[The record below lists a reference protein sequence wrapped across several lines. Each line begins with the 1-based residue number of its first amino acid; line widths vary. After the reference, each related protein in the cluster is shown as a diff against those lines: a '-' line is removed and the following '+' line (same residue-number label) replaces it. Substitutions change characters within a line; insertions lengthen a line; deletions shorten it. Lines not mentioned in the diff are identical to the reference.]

1 MKNFPPFSALN
12 RLAPALLLAVTSL
25 APAPLEAAP
34 TVTLVAGQLTD
45 RSVTIGARA
54 DAALEIS
61 FQYGVSSGA
70 YTGATPAAVLPA
82 DPYATGFF
90 ASQTVIPGLAADTRY
105 YYRLQYRTAG
115 TTGAFTAGSE
125 RTFHTMRPA
134 GSSFV
139 FCIQGDSHPERAKSM
154 FDPDLYVQTLTAAS
168 KDQPDFYILSGD
180 DFSVDTLPTPYTQ
193 PSVTGRYTLQLP
205 WLDLVS
211 RSSTL
216 FLVNGNHEQASLWNY
231 NLPSD
236 GTNSNQVPVWAQ
248 NARNLYYPMPAPN
261 DASTGAFYSG
271 NASPLSGIGPLRN
284 SYAWQNGDALFVV
297 IDPYWSSPAMVD
309 NGIGSSSGKTADR
322 WLISHGDTQY
332 QWLQQTLEQSTA
344 KWKFVFAHH
353 VMGTGRGGIEIA
365 GQYEW
370 GGHDADGSWGFPTR
384 RPTWPVPLHQLMV
397 ANHVTIF
404 FQGHDHLFAHQQL
417 DGVTYQEVPIPA
429 DYTYTAFN
437 ADAYTSGDV
446 LPNAGYLR
454 VTVASTGVKVEYG
467 REFLPKD
474 ENATQVSGQVAFSY
488 TVAAPPVPPP
498 AATWLLPSSARAS
511 GAGGAFYTTDLAI
524 ANTGTSDATLTLKF
538 LGHDADGTAGT
549 EKSFTLAAGK
559 GATYADVLGSVF
571 GLSSGYGA
579 LRVASSTTA
588 LAVSGQTSTPA
599 PGGGTFGQSVPAFAD
614 ADLIR
619 SGSTRTI
626 LGVRED
632 GAFRTNLILT
642 NGTTSPLYADVS
654 LVDASG
660 AVLASK
666 RYTLPPLGM
675 TQVTRVVR
683 DLGVAA
689 DTAGRLV
696 LSTPTASGA
705 LAAYAALID
714 ATTNDPR
721 TLLPR

>member
-1 MKNFPPFSALN
+1 MKNSLLSPAL
-12 RLAPALLLAVTSL
+12 RRFAPALLLAATLS
-25 APAPLEAAP
+25 PAPLAAAP
-34 TVTLVAGQLTD
+34 TITLVAGQLTD
-45 RSVTIGARA
+45 RSVTIGTHA

-61 FQYGVSSGA
+61 FQYGTTSGV
-70 YTGATPAAVLPA
+70 YTAATAAAVTPA
-82 DPYATGFF
+82 DPYASGFF
-90 ASQTVIPGLAADTRY
+90 ASQTVISGLAADTRY

-115 TTGAFTAGSE
+115 TAGAFTAGAE

-154 FDPDLYVQTLTAAS
+154 FDADLYVQTLTAVS
-168 KDQPDFYILSGD
+168 KEQPDFYILSGD

-216 FLVNGNHEQASLWNY
+216 FLVNGNHEQASLFNY
-231 NLPSD
+231 NLAPD
-236 GTNSNQVPVWAQ
+236 GTSGNQVPIWAQ
-248 NARNLYYPMPAPN
+248 NARNLYFPMPAPN
-261 DASTGAFYSG
+261 DASTGTFYSG
-271 NASPLSGIGPLRN
+271 NANPLTGIGPLRDY
-284 SYAWQNGDALFVV
+284 YAWQNGDALFVV
-297 IDPYWSSPAMVD
+297 IDPYWSSPAQVD
-309 NGIGSSSGKTADR
+309 SGLGGQTGKTSDK
-322 WLISHGDTQY
+322 WLITHGDAQY
-332 QWLQQTLEQSTA
+332 WWLKQTLEQSTA

-353 VMGTGRGGIEIA
+353 VMGTGRGGVEIA

-370 GGHDADGSWGFPTR
+370 GGHSTDSSWGFTTR
-384 RPTWPVPLHQLMV
+384 RPTWPTPLHQLMA

-417 DGVTYQEVPIPA
+417 DGVVYQEVPNPA

-437 ADAYTSGDV
+437 AHAYTSGDV

-454 VTVASTGVKVEYG
+454 VTVASTGVKVEYV

-474 ENATQVSGQVAFSY
+474 ENASQVSGQVAFSY
-488 TVAAPPVPPP
+488 TVAGGAAPPP
-498 AATWLLPSSARAS
+498 AATWILPSSARAS
-511 GAGGAFYTTDLAI
+511 GVGGAFYTTDLAV
-524 ANTGTSDATLTLKF
+524 ANTSAADAILTLKF
-538 LGHDADGTAGT
+538 LGHDADGTGGA

-559 GATYADVLGSVF
+559 GAIYADVLGSVF

-579 LRVASSTTA
+579 VRVASSTTT
-588 LAVSGQTSTPA
+588 LAVSSQTSTRA
-599 PGGGTFGQSVPAFAD
+599 PGGGTFGQSVPSFAD

-632 GAFRTNLILT
+632 SAFRTNLILT
-642 NGTTSPLYADVS
+642 NATSSPLDVDVS
-654 LVDASG
+654 LVDSAG
-660 AVLASK
+660 AVVASK
-666 RYTLPPLGM
+666 RYPLLPLGM

-683 DLGVAA
+683 DLGIAS

-705 LAAYAALID
+705 FAAYAALID
-714 ATTNDPR
+714 GVTNDPR